1 MRGSDLQELKCAC
14 DLCRSPTAPASS
26 PHTPLLHAAATPAQH
41 TCARQPRDRRTPGGH
56 ALAVQQQ
63 GAQLLLL
70 LLAALHVLKLL
81 LQLLLHALTLQTGDL
96 LSVRTC
102 VDL

>member
-1 MRGSDLQELKCAC
+1 MAG
-14 DLCRSPTAPASS
+14 
-26 PHTPLLHAAATPAQH
+26 
-41 TCARQPRDRRTPGGH
+41 
-56 ALAVQQQ
+56 QQQ

-81 LQLLLHALTLQTGDL
+81 LQLLLHALTLQAGDL
-96 LSVRTC
+96 LRVRTC

>member
-1 MRGSDLQELKCAC
+1 MRGRHLGGSWLVLLGSD
-14 DLCRSPTAPASS
+14 RGHTHTRAPAGHSDR
-26 PHTPLLHAAATPAQH
+26 PLLHAAATPAQH
-41 TCARQPRDRRTPGGH
+41 TCGRTPGGH
-56 ALAVQQQ
+56 ALAGQQQ

-81 LQLLLHALTLQTGDL
+81 LQLLLHALTLQAGDL

>member
-1 MRGSDLQELKCAC
+1 MAG
-14 DLCRSPTAPASS
+14 
-26 PHTPLLHAAATPAQH
+26 
-41 TCARQPRDRRTPGGH
+41 
-56 ALAVQQQ
+56 QQQ

-70 LLAALHVLKLL
+70 LLLAALHVPKLL
-81 LQLLLHALTLQTGDL
+81 LQLLLHALTLQAGDL